1 MAKYGYKVDS
11 IETGLAST
19 DGTMPTTMTAL
30 PDTVEGT
37 VVIEETA
44 PQTKGFK
51 RSKDKAPF
59 KIVVTEDANL
69 PIKFSIYDI
78 SPSVLAT
85 LKGGTATAETAWK
98 PAIGTSALIEI
109 ALRLKT
115 EGAALTINIPK
126 ASVVALIKGSLK
138 SDELLTLECT
148 ATPMSVDPTKPTYD
162 LAFA

>member
-11 IETGLAST
+11 IETGTPST

-30 PDTVEGT
+30 PDTVDGT
-37 VVIEETA
+37 VVIEETT

-59 KIVVTEDANL
+59 MIVVTEDGNL

-78 SPSVLAT
+78 SPSVLAI

-98 PAIGTSALIEI
+98 PSVGTSQLIET

-115 EGAALTINIPK
+115 EGGKLTVNIPK
-126 ASVVALIKGSLK
+126 ASVTALIKGSLK

-148 ATPMSVDPTKPTYD
+148 ATPLSVDPTKPPYD

>member
-1 MAKYGYKVDS
+1 MPKYGYKVKS
-11 IETGLAST
+11 IETGLASA
-19 DGTMPTTMTAL
+19 DGTMPTTMTPL
-30 PDTVEGT
+30 PDSVDGT

-51 RSKDKAPF
+51 RSNDRAPF
-59 KIVVTEDANL
+59 MIVVTEDGNL
-69 PIKFSIYDI
+69 PIKFSLYDI
-78 SPSVLAT
+78 SPSVLAK
-85 LKGGTATAETAWK
+85 LKGGTATEETAWK
-98 PAIGTSALIEI
+98 PPIGSSQLIET

-115 EGAALTINIPK
+115 EGGQLTVNIPK

-148 ATPMSVDPTKPTYD
+148 ATPLGVSPDKPTYD